1 MLGAMKRFGMLLLG
15 AALLWAPSL
24 AAQTPDELFVQVYN
38 LITQADALK
47 ENGRNIDAEAKYRE
61 ALKALN
67 ALEKEY
73 PYWNRRVVEYR
84 RQYLSDRVGTEPV
97 EATPT
102 ADAGEGSPLV
112 PVQLPDPEIEALR
125 REVRQL
131 QADRMRLEARLR
143 EALTAQPA
151 AVTPAANAAA
161 LQQAQARVAQLER
174 ENAAL
179 KVQVAETPATP
190 VTPPPGTPET
200 QALEQAQQA
209 VADLSSQLNTLK
221 TRLQLAETERDAL
234 KARLTDIPTTVPPTT
249 PTTPEA
255 PAANAAELQ
264 AAQDQIASLN
274 RMLADEKGRT
284 ADLEMQLKAA
294 KEAASSRSEV
304 ATNQRLKDLENE
316 RDTLLRRVNV
326 LTRQLDEQKLAKG
339 DEAARQISEQLNVL
353 RARIQVYEAQAIP
366 YTAEEM
372 ALMSAEP
379 GTGTLTDTAR
389 LPSAALPAGVA
400 ALVSDAERAFRAER
414 YAEAEQK
421 YTEALTADD
430 TNVHLLA
437 NLAACQLQQD
447 KLPAAEAT
455 LQKALAQD
463 PMDPD
468 ALSLQGLLEF
478 RTERFDEAEKTL
490 SRAAQMN
497 PDSALTQNYLGV
509 TLSQKGLRKPAE
521 TAFRKAI
528 QIDPYYAE
536 AHYNLAVVY
545 ARQQPV
551 MPALARFH
559 YEKAVAGGQ
568 PRNPELEQ
576 IIAEASQQ

>member
-1 MLGAMKRFGMLLLG
+1 MKRFGMLLLG
-15 AALLWAPSL
+15 AVLLWAPSL

-47 ENGRNIDAEAKYRE
+47 ETGRDIDAEAKYRE
-61 ALKALN
+61 ALKALE

-84 RQYLSDRVGTEPV
+84 RQYLTARVGTEP
-97 EATPT
+97 EEPATATPGT
-102 ADAGEGSPLV
+102 SPAPV
-112 PVQLPDPEIEALR
+112 PQLNPELEALR
-125 REVRQL
+125 QEVVRL
-131 QADRMRLEARLR
+131 QAERGQLEARLR

-151 AVTPAANAAA
+151 LVPQAGNQAA
-161 LQQAQARVAQLER
+161 LQQAQARVAELQR
-174 ENAAL
+174 ENTAL
-179 KVQVAETPATP
+179 KAMIPQAGTTP
-190 VTPPPGTPET
+190 TPPPSATPEA
-200 QALEQAQQA
+200 QALEQARQA
-209 VADLSSQLNTLK
+209 VADLSQQLNALK
-221 TRLQLAETERDAL
+221 TRLTAVEAERDAL
-234 KARLTDIPTTVPPTT
+234 QEKLAGTPVVTPPTT
-249 PTTPEA
+249 PPTASP
-255 PAANAAELQ
+255 AELQ
-264 AAQDQIASLN
+264 AARSQIEALN
-274 RMLADEKGRT
+274 QALTNEKART
-284 ADLEMQLKAA
+284 ADLEKELKTVS
-294 KEAASSRSEV
+294 ETASRRSEV
-304 ATNQRLKDLENE
+304 ATNQRVKDLENE
-316 RDTLLRRVNV
+316 RDTLLRRVNM
-326 LTRQLDEQKLAKG
+326 LTRQLDEQNVAKG

-353 RARIQVYEAQAIP
+353 RARIQVYEAQAVP
-366 YTAEEM
+366 FTPEEM
-372 ALMSAEP
+372 ALLSAKP
-379 GTGTLTDTAR
+379 GTGNLTDTAR
-389 LPSAALPAGVA
+389 LPTAALPAGVA

-414 YAEAEQK
+414 FAEAEQK

-447 KLPAAEAT
+447 KLAEAGAT
-455 LQKALAQD
+455 LKKALAKD

-478 RTERFDEAEKTL
+478 RQEHYDEAEKTL
-490 SRAAQMN
+490 SRAAQVN

-528 QIDPYYAE
+528 EIDPNYAE

-568 PRNPELEQ
+568 PRNAELEQ
-576 IIAEASQQ
+576 IIEEATKK